1 MKKIFL
7 LLTTLLIVSATF
19 QSCKKDKDDELT
31 TAEAKALIA
40 TANQD
45 LSALVTSVK
54 EGEAVELIEK
64 FMDFSKKK
72 ITGNKGTEGWMDD
85 MFDQLDQVID
95 FEQLED
101 ELENEGRFYFSH
113 YLGKYTWDY
122 ASNSWTKTSLDHIE
136 FAFPSEENFTT
147 NDVLF
152 SLDSYTDA
160 QATLEGD
167 VVWIPTSL
175 HASVKQ
181 NGVKL
186 IGFDVNE
193 IDFDSNLFYFYK
205 KVDVSLFL
213 SPVTVNTLYDNR
225 TATNFYA
232 AYDISNGTQ
241 SFGMSAD
248 LNTLVVLTE
257 NFDEQDFKDVSG
269 EININNLDFVYDV
282 NLEHIAD
289 YNDEP
294 TDAQI
299 NADINVN
306 VLVDNTQIGSLL
318 FENDEVY
325 IVYNDGSRE
334 LFQEAFSDVIND
346 INDAM
351 EGYEAKNNKAVSK
364 QKRKLIKFILFKT
377 KGFKNSKGFV
387 KHQYSVLSK

>member
-54 EGEAVELIEK
+54 EGQAAELIEK

-72 ITGNKGTEGWMDD
+72 IAGTKGTEGWMDD

-95 FEQLED
+95 LDQLD
-101 ELENEGRFYFSH
+101 SELDNEGRFYFSH
-113 YLGKYTWDY
+113 YLGRYTWDY
-122 ASNSWTKTSLDHIE
+122 ASNSWIKTSLDHIE
-136 FAFPSEENFTT
+136 FAFPSEENSAT

-205 KVDVSLFL
+205 KVDVSLFF

-257 NFDEQDFKDVSG
+257 DFDEQDFQDVSG

-289 YNDEP
+289 YNDNP

-306 VLVDNTQIGSLL
+306 VLVDDTQIGSLF
-318 FENDEVY
+318 FENEAVY

-351 EGYEAKNNKAVSK
+351 LDYDAKNNKAVSK
-364 QKRKLIKFILFKT
+364 QKRKLMKFILFKM
-377 KGFKNSKGFV
+377 KGFKNTKSFV
-387 KHQYSVLSK
+387 KHQYNVLSK